1 MQVVNIVAVIF
12 SPIVAV
18 LVTLWYQH
26 RKERRDSKRWI
37 LTTLLATRHS
47 PILDETVRALNLI
60 DVVFHDSNRVRE
72 LWREYFDMLNN
83 EGLNNPSGWSQRQKK
98 NLEMITEMAHALGYG
113 NEITHLDVDRVYY
126 PVGLGE
132 QAKRGQEISDEL
144 LRVLKGTQGVVV
156 APRMPEIPPRAQAK

>member
-1 MQVVNIVAVIF
+1 MRVINILAVIL

-47 PILDETVRALNLI
+47 PITDETVRALNLI
-60 DVVFHDSNRVRE
+60 DIVFHDAAQVRA
-72 LWREYFDMLNN
+72 LWHEYFGMLNN

-98 NLEMITEMAHALGYG
+98 NLEMITEMARTLGYG
-113 NEITHLDVDRVYY
+113 HAITHLDVDRVYY
-126 PVGLGE
+126 PVGLGQ
-132 QAKRGQEISDEL
+132 QAQRAQEISDEL
-144 LRVLKGTQGVVV
+144 LRVLKGTQGLVV
-156 APRMPEIPPRAQAK
+156 ASGPSEPPSLPPG

>member
-1 MQVVNIVAVIF
+1 MQALNIVAVVL
-12 SPIVAV
+12 SPVVAV

-37 LTTLLATRHS
+37 LSTLLATRHS

-60 DVVFHDSNRVRE
+60 DLVFHDSSKVRS
-72 LWREYFDMLNN
+72 LWHEYFQMLNN
-83 EGLNNPSGWSQRQKK
+83 EGLNNPNGWSQRQKK
-98 NLEMITEMAHALGYG
+98 NLEMITEMARALGYG
-113 NEITHLDVDRVYY
+113 REISHLDVDRVYY

-144 LRVLKGTQGVVV
+144 LRVLKGTQGLAVT
-156 APRMPEIPPRAQAK
+156 PKPIELPSPK